1 MTFFTMEDQPM
12 EAKRWYK
19 VFKMVGLLV
28 VLAVSVFGLTNCEA
42 RPSDD
47 FGWSA
52 VYGDT
57 KGEQVDDLSDA
68 GDVHQLFKYDAKG
81 DVHSDVGKLNGAN
94 GTDSLSSE
102 NDAVNSDG
110 SDRDTDLTE
119 EMAEQLPIFQKSDDG
134 SIWYNSE
141 PHNYTLKFP
150 SWMNKKATEDDNVV
164 LSGNAL
170 GKEELGSDEAFT
182 TPYFT
187 ITSTYHDYYESVN
200 GDFDAWT
207 TKLAGSPDET
217 VEYKGTTLLLTALDS
232 GGPYARRAYVPIA
245 MSGVVQL
252 DLIYYTTSEIADG
265 AFETKVK
272 SAFYDIIKSTT
283 ELYLSM

>member
-1 MTFFTMEDQPM
+1 MKTI
-12 EAKRWYK
+12 RWCK

-28 VLAVSVFGLTNCEA
+28 VLAVTVFGLTNCEA
-42 RPSDD
+42 RQMDD
-47 FGWSA
+47 LGWSA

-57 KGEQVDDLSDA
+57 QGNQSDGVSDA
-68 GDVHQLFKYDAKG
+68 GDGHYLFKYDAKG
-81 DVHSDVGKLNGAN
+81 GIHSDVGTPGDSEK
-94 GTDSLSSE
+94 TDTASVTPGMDL
-102 NDAVNSDG
+102 G
-110 SDRDTDLTE
+110 DRDTNQPD
-119 EMAEQLPIFQKSDDG
+119 EMEEQLPIFQKNSDG

-150 SWMNKKATEDDNVV
+150 GWMNKKATEDDNVV

-170 GKEELGSDEAFT
+170 GKEELESGETFT
-182 TPYFT
+182 TPHFT
-187 ITSTYHDYYESVN
+187 VTSTYHDHSESTD
-200 GDFDAWT
+200 GDFDAWVT
-207 TKLAGSPDET
+207 TLVGTPDET
-217 VEYKGTTLLLTALDS
+217 VEYKGATLLLTALDS

-245 MSGVVQL
+245 MSGIVQL
-252 DLIYYTTSEIADG
+252 DLIYYTTSDIADG